1 MRTRFARLD
10 APRSLSPALPAP
22 PPKPMSEP
30 TTQITERPWLDRP
43 DALQQIQARLRRGEL
58 TDHQATLLERYARDG
73 YVNLG
78 PIVDAELCAALR
90 KDVNDFCAAHKGEPM
105 EEWYGGLQNM
115 YNTHP
120 ACRRATLLPEV
131 LAWCDLVLGTRA
143 LPFQTLSI
151 PEGTQ
156 ILPHTD
162 QILMSTEPEGYL
174 VVAWF
179 ALEDIHPDAGPL
191 TLWKGSHRL
200 PYVRPIDLAIEP
212 GTPRPEATR
221 LHNERYYAAIQRL
234 IDEKKS
240 EPYVYLPKQGEV
252 LLWHSNVVHRGALRT
267 NPSLT
272 RHSLVAHYFG
282 EGARTFSDLF
292 SEPCVL
298 PGLR

>member
-1 MRTRFARLD
+1 MSTHPPFAHMT
-10 APRSLSPALPAP
+10 ANNQAL
-22 PPKPMSEP
+22 
-30 TTQITERPWLDRP
+30 TELPWLDRP
-43 DALQQIQARLRRGEL
+43 DALSQIQARHERGEL
-58 TDHQATLLERYARDG
+58 TDTQATLLERYARDG

-78 PIVDAELCAALR
+78 PLVDAELCKAMR
-90 KDVNDFCAAHKGEPM
+90 DDVNALVRANKGVPM
-105 EEWYGGLQNM
+105 EEWFGALQNM
-115 YNTHP
+115 YATHA
-120 ACRRATLLPEV
+120 ACRRATLLPKV
-131 LAWCDLVLGTRA
+131 LEWCDLVLGTRA

-162 QILMSTEPEGYL
+162 QILMSTRPAGYL

-200 PYVRPIDLAIEP
+200 PYIRPIDLNIAP
-212 GTPRPEATR
+212 GTPRAEATR
-221 LHNERYYAAIQRL
+221 LHNELYYAAIQRL
-234 IDEKKS
+234 IDETQP

-267 NPSLT
+267 NPSMT
-272 RHSLVAHYFG
+272 RHSLVVHYFG
-282 EGARTFSDLF
+282 EGAETYSDIF